1 MKAGG
6 TMRNSDDLADREG
19 ARAEL
24 RAIATE
30 FCRAAGPAT
39 DAALHSRLQALVEA
53 EAEWF
58 EAIEPAEQAAFRVA
72 ADRAI
77 ANAVAEVERR
87 LAEEDLWLDPLTAPG
102 WVPATESGW
111 NTELPEWVIG
121 FLRLLSRKDT
131 RPRLNELDDPANR
144 VWILFLAAAK
154 PLDPVLEEFGL
165 PPSEIPNLGG
175 GNYGLSPRNAAQ
187 LDPSGTLARLW
198 NRYRIAYEQ
207 YRALLP
213 KR

>member
-1 MKAGG
+1 M
-6 TMRNSDDLADREG
+6 TNPDDLAALEG
-19 ARAEL
+19 ARADV

-30 FCRAAGPAT
+30 FCRAAGPTT
-39 DAALHSRLQALVEA
+39 DAALRSRLQSLVEA
-53 EAEWF
+53 KAEWF
-58 EAIEPAEQAAFRVA
+58 EAIEPAAQAAFRVA
-72 ADRAI
+72 AERAI
-77 ANAVAEVERR
+77 ALAVAEVERR

-102 WVPATESGW
+102 LVPPTEGGW

-121 FLRLLSRKDT
+121 FLRFFSRKDT
-131 RPRLNELDDPANR
+131 GPRLGELDDPANR
-144 VWILFLAAAK
+144 AWILILAAAK

-175 GNYGLSPRNAAQ
+175 GNYGLGPRNAAQ
-187 LDPSGTLARLW
+187 LDPSGTLSRLW
-198 NRYRIAYEQ
+198 NRYRFAYER

>member
-1 MKAGG
+1 M
-6 TMRNSDDLADREG
+6 TNSDDLAALEG
-19 ARAEL
+19 ARAEV
-24 RAIATE
+24 RAVATE
-30 FCRAAGPAT
+30 FRRAAGRAT
-39 DAALHSRLQALVEA
+39 DAALHRRLQTLVDA
-53 EAEWF
+53 EAGWF
-58 EAIEPAEQAAFRVA
+58 EAIGAGEQAAFRVA

-77 ANAVAEVERR
+77 AHAVAELERR
-87 LAEEDLWLDPLTAPG
+87 LAAEDLWFDPLTAPG

-121 FLRLLSRKDT
+121 FLRLFSRKET
-131 RPRLNELDDPANR
+131 GPRLGELDDPANR

-154 PLDPVLEEFGL
+154 PLDPILEEFGL

-175 GNYGLSPRNAAQ
+175 GNYGLGPRNAAQ
-187 LDPSGTLARLW
+187 LDPSGALARLW
-198 NRYRIAYEQ
+198 DRYRIAYER

>member
-1 MKAGG
+1 M
-6 TMRNSDDLADREG
+6 TNSEDLAALEG
-19 ARAEL
+19 ARAEV
-24 RAIATE
+24 RAVASE
-30 FCRAAGPAT
+30 FRRAAGPAT
-39 DAALHSRLQALVEA
+39 DAALRWRLQALVEA

-58 EAIEPAEQAAFRVA
+58 EAIEPGAQAAFRAA

-77 ANAVAEVERR
+77 AHAVAELERR
-87 LAEEDLWLDPLTAPG
+87 LADDDLWLDPLTAPG
-102 WVPATESGW
+102 WAPVSESGW

-121 FLRLLSRKDT
+121 FLRLFSRKDT
-131 RPRLNELDDPANR
+131 GPRLSELDDPANR

-175 GNYGLSPRNAAQ
+175 GNYGVGPRSAAQ
-187 LDPSGTLARLW
+187 LDPSGTLTRLW
-198 NRYRIAYEQ
+198 NRYRIAYER

>member
-1 MKAGG
+1 MTK
-6 TMRNSDDLADREG
+6 SDDLAGLEG
-19 ARAEL
+19 ARAEV
-24 RAIATE
+24 RAVAAE
-30 FCRAAGPAT
+30 FRRAAGPAT
-39 DAALHSRLQALVEA
+39 DAALRRRLQALMEA

-58 EAIEPAEQAAFRVA
+58 DSIEPTAQAALRVA

-77 ANAVAEVERR
+77 AHAVAEVERR
-87 LAEEDLWLDPLTAPG
+87 LADEDLWLDPLTAPG
-102 WVPATESGW
+102 WVPASESGW

-121 FLRLLSRKDT
+121 LLRLFSRKDT
-131 RPRLNELDDPANR
+131 GPLISELDDPANR

-175 GNYGLSPRNAAQ
+175 GNYGLSPRDAAQ
-187 LDPSGTLARLW
+187 LDPSGTLGSLW
-198 NRYRIAYEQ
+198 NRFRVAYER